1 MYYFCAQKF
10 NKEATFITR
19 DWFTHLCWLIKEQ
32 KAGKAYSQELK
43 IMTGNYM
50 NESLESLDIERVYL
64 FF

>member
-32 KAGKAYSQELK
+32 KAGKAYSQEVK
-43 IMTGNYM
+43 IMAGT
-50 NESLESLDIERVYL
+50 I
-64 FF
+64 

>member
-1 MYYFCAQKF
+1 MLLVVLEIISNNMNYFCAQKF

-43 IMTGNYM
+43 IMAGT
-50 NESLESLDIERVYL
+50 I
-64 FF
+64 